1 MPRAADAIH
10 DDGGS
15 VKIGA
20 TGTIGT
26 LMTRELESQ
35 KHSEQ
40 VSSTQRKQQTVP
52 VSIPCGANP
61 RRALQRRNQTDE
73 HGSTRR
79 SSGGS
84 NSEQAHC
91 ANHARRNGHRTPM
104 LRYDDS
110 PVNRTMDTDRVGK
123 KAYTVEIVDLK
134 CSSPLSSQLKKLG
147 FSKLSVSTS

>member
-26 LMTRELESQ
+26 LMTRELESP

-40 VSSTQRKQQTVP
+40 TSSTRRKQQTVP

-61 RRALQRRNQTDE
+61 RREHYKGETKQMNMAVSEEVAVVAILNKHIVQIMHDE
-73 HGSTRR
+73 
-79 SSGGS
+79 
-84 NSEQAHC
+84 
-91 ANHARRNGHRTPM
+91 
-104 LRYDDS
+104 
-110 PVNRTMDTDRVGK
+110 MDT
-123 KAYTVEIVDLK
+123 ELQ
-134 CSSPLSSQLKKLG
+134 C
-147 FSKLSVSTS
+147 

>member
-10 DDGGS
+10 DDGVS

-26 LMTRELESQ
+26 LMTRELESP

-40 VSSTQRKQQTVP
+40 TSSTRRKQQTVP

-61 RRALQRRNQTDE
+61 RRALQRRNQTNE
-73 HGSTRR
+73 PGSIRR

-91 ANHARRNGHRTPM
+91 SNHARRNGHRAPM
-104 LRYDDS
+104 LRSDDN
-110 PVNRTMDTDRVGK
+110 PVNRNMDTDRIGK

-134 CSSPLSSQLKKLG
+134 CSNPMSSQLKKLG